1 MTALRERLA
10 AELAG
15 RVERHGV
22 VIWDDPDGA
31 YAAVVQEVA
40 PTDATV
46 YVFDGSWFDL
56 RRRLEKS
63 LAGLAPPTVI
73 AYVPTKPADP
83 DPLEELRAVG
93 APFRLK
99 LATLLRSALKGQI
112 TEQRLVQIS
121 QQCTTVAEA
130 ESALDGGEA
139 GLDARLIALVGDS
152 STAAIAVALI
162 AGLHEKDFAERDLS
176 DVVRS
181 SLSDAV
187 GGSFDGLTG
196 EDLREAAFRQVALTA
211 LSESVGT
218 LPEALQDSMAPVTSA
233 QRKTCR
239 AVIER
244 LQSIGAFHETYVE
257 LARAADQRLHLGAL
271 LSWADGLRAFDLTP
285 TIEVL
290 ALGEA
295 QRLLEEEAYD
305 AALELAEDRLTR
317 SWWAKPT
324 APGREVIAARFRAIR
339 ALARLGTATAAPVPS
354 LGSVSAM
361 QQWYS
366 TSGWEVDSAYRH
378 SELIRVTSGV
388 SHEELDDLFHRARQ
402 RYEAWL
408 DLVLRASSG
417 AMSAPDVPARDLQRS
432 IHTRFVRNAKQRTA
446 YVLVDALRY
455 ELGVDLAERL
465 RKGNADV
472 DVVSAV
478 ATPPSITPIGMA
490 AVLPGADTSFAVDL
504 GAKDRLTVTVGGS
517 VINGVKDRV
526 QRLEHAHGTVA
537 DLLLDDVAQLSNKDL
552 KKRIGG
558 APLVLVRSTEIDSDG
573 ESDQLAASWASF
585 DVILNLLQTAV
596 AKLLHAGM
604 ERVVITADHGFLAVR
619 QLGEERRIDKPATGT
634 GEQHR
639 RAWIGRGGTGSA
651 STVKI
656 PLAEF
661 GISGDLDIIAP
672 RGLGVFSS
680 GGGLQFF
687 HGGLSPQELIIPV
700 ITATA
705 RDDTPEPKYRIDLVI
720 TGGKITTGIVAVTV
734 SMTGD
739 LFTRESRVRLQLVQG
754 KERVGVVVGGDG
766 FDPATE
772 TIDANVDAPRVIT
785 LQVTGNLAAGST
797 ATLEA
802 IDAATGVRLEAAE
815 VDVTANV
822 LVDDDLD

>member
-1 MTALRERLA
+1 MTALRDRLA
-10 AELAG
+10 AELAAK
-15 RVERHGV
+15 VERHGV
-22 VIWDDPDGA
+22 VIWDDPEGA
-31 YAAVVQEVA
+31 YAAVVHEVVPA
-40 PTDATV
+40 DAAV
-46 YVFDGSWFDL
+46 HVFDGSWFDL

-63 LAGLAPPTVI
+63 LAGQAPPTVI

-99 LATLLRSALKGQI
+99 LPTLLKSTLKGQI
-112 TEQRLVQIS
+112 TEQRLAQIS

-130 ESALDGGEA
+130 ESALDGGET

-152 STAAIAVALI
+152 STVAIAVALI
-162 AGLHEKDFAERDLS
+162 AGLHEKELDERDLS
-176 DVVRS
+176 DVARS
-181 SLSDAV
+181 SLSEAV
-187 GGSFDGLTG
+187 AGSFDGLTG
-196 EDLREAAFRQVALTA
+196 AELREAAFRQVVLTA
-211 LSESVGT
+211 LAESVGA
-218 LPEALQDSMAPVTSA
+218 LPDSLADSMAPVSAA

-239 AVIER
+239 AVIEL
-244 LQSIGAFHETYVE
+244 LQSASALHDSYVE
-257 LARAADQRLHLGAL
+257 LARAVDQQLHLGAL
-271 LSWADGLRAFDLTP
+271 LSWADGLRASDLTP
-285 TIEVL
+285 TIEAL
-290 ALGEA
+290 ALGEG
-295 QRLLEEEAYD
+295 QRLLEEETYE
-305 AALELAEDRLTR
+305 AALELAEARLAG

-324 APGREVIAARFRAIR
+324 SPDGEIVAARFRAIR
-339 ALARLGTATAAPVPS
+339 ALARLGIATAAPVPS

-361 QQWYS
+361 QQWYAAV
-366 TSGWEVDSAYRH
+366 GWQVDSAYRH

-388 SHEELDDLFHRARQ
+388 SHEELDELFHGARQ

-408 DLVLRASSG
+408 DTVLRAASE
-417 AMSAPDVPARDLQRS
+417 AMSAPEVPAGELQRS
-432 IHTRFVRNAKQRTA
+432 IHTRFVRNQPQRTA

-472 DVVSAV
+472 EVVAAV

-517 VINGVKDRV
+517 LISGVKDRV
-526 QRLEHAHGTVA
+526 QRLEHAHGTVT

-552 KKRIGG
+552 KKRIGA

-596 AKLLHAGM
+596 AKLLHAGI

-619 QLGEERRIDKPATGT
+619 QLGEDRRIDKPATGT

-656 PLAEF
+656 PLAAF

-705 RDDTPEPKYRIDLVI
+705 RDDTAEPKYRIDLVI
-720 TGGKITTGIVAVTV
+720 TGGRITTGIVAVTV

-739 LFTRESRVRLQLVQG
+739 LFTRESRVRLQLVQS

-785 LQVTGNLAAGST
+785 LQVTSNLTAGST
-797 ATLEA
+797 ATLEV
-802 IDAATGVRLEAAE
+802 IDAATGVRLEALD

>member
-1 MTALRERLA
+1 VTALRERLA
-10 AELAG
+10 AELAVK
-15 RVERHGV
+15 VERHGV
-22 VIWDDPDGA
+22 VIWDDPEGA
-31 YAAVVQEVA
+31 YAAVVQDVT
-40 PTDATV
+40 PTDATLH
-46 YVFDGSWFDL
+46 VFDGSWFDL

-63 LAGLAPPTVI
+63 LAGQALPTVI

-99 LATLLRSALKGQI
+99 LPTLLKSTLKGQV
-112 TEQRLVQIS
+112 TEQRIAQIS
-121 QQCTTVAEA
+121 RQCTTIAEA
-130 ESALDGGEA
+130 ESALDGGET

-152 STAAIAVALI
+152 STVAIATALI
-162 AGLHEKDFAERDLS
+162 AGLHEKDLAERDLS
-176 DVVRS
+176 DVVGS
-181 SLSDAV
+181 SLSDAI
-187 GGSFDGLTG
+187 GGSFEGLTG
-196 EDLREAAFRQVALTA
+196 GELREAAFRQVALAA
-211 LSESVGT
+211 LIESVGN
-218 LPEALQDSMAPVTSA
+218 LPEALAESLAPVSPA

-239 AVIER
+239 GVIER
-244 LQSIGAFHETYVE
+244 LQSVSALHDIYVE
-257 LARAADQRLHLGAL
+257 LARAVDQQLHLGAL
-271 LSWADGLRAFDLTP
+271 LSWVDGLQASDLTP

-290 ALGEA
+290 ALTEG
-295 QRLLEEEAYD
+295 QRLLE
-305 AALELAEDRLTR
+305 AEDYAVALGLADARLAG

-324 APGREVIAARFRAIR
+324 APDGEGVAARFRAIR
-339 ALARLGTATAAPVPS
+339 ALARLGVATASPVPS

-361 QQWYS
+361 QQWYA
-366 TSGWEVDSAYRH
+366 TVGWEVDSAYRH

-408 DLVLRASSG
+408 DGVLRASSE

-432 IHTRFVRNAKQRTA
+432 IHTRFVRNRPQRMA

-455 ELGVDLAERL
+455 ELGADLTERL

-472 DVVSAV
+472 EVVAAV

-490 AVLPGADTSFAVDL
+490 AVLPGADTSFAVGL
-504 GAKDRLTVTVGGS
+504 GAKDRLTVMVSGS
-517 VINGVKDRV
+517 VIDSVKDRV
-526 QRLEHAHGTVA
+526 QRLEHAHGTVV
-537 DLLLDDVAQLSNKDL
+537 DLVLDDVAQLSNKDL
-552 KKRIGG
+552 KKRIGA
-558 APLVLVRSTEIDSDG
+558 APLILVRSTEIDSDG

-596 AKLLHAGM
+596 AKLLHAGI

-656 PLAEF
+656 PLAAF
-661 GISGDLDIIAP
+661 GISSDLDIIAP

-687 HGGLSPQELIIPV
+687 HGGLSPQELVIPV
-700 ITATA
+700 IIAIP

-720 TGGKITTGIVAVTV
+720 TGDKITTGIVAVTV

-739 LFTRESRVRLQLVQG
+739 LFTRESRVRLQLMLG

-785 LQVTGNLAAGST
+785 LQVTGNLTAGST
-797 ATLEA
+797 ATLEV
-802 IDAATGVRLEAAE
+802 IDAATGVRLEAIE